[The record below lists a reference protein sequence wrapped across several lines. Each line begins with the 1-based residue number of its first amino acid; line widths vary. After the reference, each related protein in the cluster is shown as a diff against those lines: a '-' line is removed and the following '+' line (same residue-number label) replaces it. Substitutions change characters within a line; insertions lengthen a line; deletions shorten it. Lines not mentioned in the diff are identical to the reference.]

1 MPEARLYDAGD
12 FLRMPLDDG
21 DVRVKYTIIVAVM
34 MKRKLAALDLVN
46 SGIKQEEKMYKRD
59 S

>member
-46 SGIKQEEKMYKRD
+46 SGIKQ
-59 S
+59 